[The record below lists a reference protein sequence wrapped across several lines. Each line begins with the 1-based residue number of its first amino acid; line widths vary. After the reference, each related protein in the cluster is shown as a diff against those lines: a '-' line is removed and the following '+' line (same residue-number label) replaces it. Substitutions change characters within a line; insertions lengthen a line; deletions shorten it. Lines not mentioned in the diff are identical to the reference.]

1 MLINCL
7 NSEHTDQLI
16 KQFEAFYFESRFQ
29 VLLQNYRVI
38 SVEEVTTLFHK
49 ADDFAPTIF
58 LKIIG
63 PPFFFKLSFS
73 VFIFTLHLKIKR
85 N

>member
-1 MLINCL
+1 MI
-7 NSEHTDQLI
+7 
-16 KQFEAFYFESRFQ
+16 
-29 VLLQNYRVI
+29 LQNYRVV
-38 SVEEVTTLFHK
+38 SVEDVTTLFHK

-63 PPFFFKLSFS
+63 PPFFFKLSFP
-73 VFIFTLHLKIKR
+73 VFIYTLHLTIKK